1 MSKEDKSAV
10 TKNYDMFVSYSHK
23 DYEIAQKIN
32 DIIRDW
38 GYNPYFDKLELKVGD
53 SYAEEIMAA
62 ITNSRLIVVIYSE
75 HLGKSTWNRKEIEY
89 AYSKGKDILVLSLD
103 TSCQTE
109 EWFCFPFSKYQ
120 YIDISKNVDSA
131 MPYLLK
137 SLQNILA
144 PTPKISEV
152 IDCSACVDS
161 AERPSDSTQEEKPT
175 KKENGCVYLLY
186 LLCLL
191 H

>member
-10 TKNYDMFVSYSHK
+10 TKNYDIFVSYSHK

-32 DIIRDW
+32 DVIRKW
-38 GYNPYFDKLELKVGD
+38 GYNSHFEELEPKAGD
-53 SYAEEIMAA
+53 SYAEQIMAA

-89 AYSKGKDILVLSLD
+89 AYSKGKEILVLNLD

-120 YIDISKNVDSA
+120 YIDISKDVDSA
-131 MPYLLK
+131 MPCLLK
-137 SLQNILA
+137 SLQNIL
-144 PTPKISEV
+144 TPKPKKV
-152 IDCSACVDS
+152 DCSVCVDS
-161 AERPSDSTQEEKPT
+161 IEKPSESTQEEEPI
-175 KKENGCVYLLY
+175 KKENGGGYLLY
-186 LLCLL
+186 LLFLL